1 MTGMPRVRPEHTY
14 MDVVKFRKEN
24 LHRYW
29 CNYSSH
35 GVAGDD
41 PGSARH
47 RIALGDVVIV
57 ANQPRF
63 KIQKGA
69 TIYTIGSCFARN
81 VERALKRPGF
91 RVPTAE
97 IAIEKELNVGHTVF
111 TNTAHHKYKPHTLQ
125 TQIRPC

>member
-14 MDVVKFRKEN
+14 RDVVKFRKEN

-57 ANQPRF
+57 ENQPRF

-81 VERALKRPGF
+81 VERSLKRQGF
-91 RVPTAE
+91 RRSEEHTS
-97 IAIEKELNVGHTVF
+97 ELQSLMRNSYAVF
-111 TNTAHHKYKPHTLQ
+111 CLKKK
-125 TQIRPC
+125 

>member
-1 MTGMPRVRPEHTY
+1 MTERHRGRPEHTY
-14 MDVVKFRKEN
+14 MDGVKCRKEN
-24 LHRYW
+24 LHRYG
-29 CNYSSH
+29 CNYSSQ

-47 RIALGDVVIV
+47 RIALGDVGIV
-57 ANQPRF
+57 ENQPRF

-81 VERALKRPGF
+81 VERSLKRQGF

-97 IAIEKELNVGHTVF
+97 IELDKEIYVGHTVF
-111 TNTAHHKYKPHTLQ
+111 QNTVINKDRKSVV
-125 TQIRPC
+125 